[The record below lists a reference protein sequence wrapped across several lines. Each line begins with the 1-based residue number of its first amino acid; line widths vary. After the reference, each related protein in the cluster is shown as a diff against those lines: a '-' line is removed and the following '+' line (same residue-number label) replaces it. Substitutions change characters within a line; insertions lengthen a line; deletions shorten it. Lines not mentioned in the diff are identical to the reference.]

1 MSTVP
6 NPDAVFIDATNVVA
20 IWTKNPDI
28 KTKNIT
34 LAEMTANTA
43 VLSTTLATI
52 KTKESEL
59 VPFRNQ
65 RDDLARKLHSNCVQL
80 RKAFS
85 GCLGL
90 DASEVEQAGGTRA
103 SERKSPKRKT
113 KATKPT
119 TSTT

>member
-6 NPDAVFIDATNVVA
+6 NPESVFDDATNVVV

-28 KTKNIT
+28 KTKNVT
-34 LAEMTANTA
+34 LTEMTTNTGL
-43 VLSTTLATI
+43 LSTTLAAI

-90 DASEVEQAGGTRA
+90 DSSEIEQAGGTRA
-103 SERKSPKRKT
+103 IERKSPKRKAAATTT
-113 KATKPT
+113 KSPT
-119 TSTT
+119 A